1 LVFEQTKIKL
11 SVGALRIFDGMTSII
26 IPVLNEE
33 SSILKLLHYLQEYA
47 QEANSLEVI
56 VVDGGSTDATVQLV
70 ADYALLQNK
79 CVVKVVSSEKGRG
92 KQMHYGSTIATGEF
106 LYFLHADSCPPRNYD
121 THITKAVKD
130 GNPAGCFR
138 MKFKSG
144 HPWLIIIGW
153 FTRFSWKASRGGD
166 QSQYITRELY
176 DQIGGYNTEIPI
188 YEDYDLITRL
198 YERDQYYVIPK
209 WLTTSARRYHDKG
222 VFSLQWFYIEIYWKK
237 YRGASLEEL
246 HRYYSRK
253 CN

>member
-1 LVFEQTKIKL
+1 MVFKQAKIKRL
-11 SVGALRIFDGMTSII
+11 AKVLRIFDGMTSII

-33 SSILKLLHYLQEYA
+33 SSILKLLYYLQEYA

-70 ADYALLQNK
+70 TDYASAQNK
-79 CVVKVVSSEKGRG
+79 GVVKISSSAKGRG
-92 KQMHYGSTIATGEF
+92 KQLHHGTTMATGEL
-106 LYFLHADSCPPRNYD
+106 LYFLHADSYPPRNYD
-121 THITKAVKD
+121 AHIANAVKD

-138 MKFKSG
+138 MKFESW
-144 HPWLIIIGW
+144 HPWLITIGW
-153 FTRFSWKASRGGD
+153 FTRFSWKVSRGGD
-166 QSQYITRELY
+166 QSQYITRDLY
-176 DQIGGYNTEIPI
+176 NKIGGYNTEIPI

-222 VFSLQWFYIEIYWKK
+222 VFSLQWFYIQIYWKK

-246 HRYYSRK
+246 HTYYSRK